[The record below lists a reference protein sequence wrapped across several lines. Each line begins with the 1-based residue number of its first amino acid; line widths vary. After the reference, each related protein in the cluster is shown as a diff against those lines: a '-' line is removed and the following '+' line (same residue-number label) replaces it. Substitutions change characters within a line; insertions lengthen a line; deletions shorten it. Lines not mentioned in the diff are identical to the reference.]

1 VMRPLE
7 ATIRALC
14 LSRIGREPDLDN
26 PQGYND
32 KIQWLKLHDQR
43 PEHVT
48 ACDKWA
54 VRDWVAERACPDVLI
69 PAEPGLTSD
78 RFPYVVKC
86 SHDSGSA
93 VRVDNAMQAAR
104 AYRHLAPRLAR
115 PYGVEKGEWAYQF
128 VSPRII
134 AERAL
139 PEPVVDYKFHC
150 VHGKPAWVQVIWDR
164 ASGRPREA
172 IFMPDGSLTDLHMD
186 DKMIHAPTGHP
197 GRKAWSAL
205 TALAE
210 TLAEGW
216 RYVRVDLYW
225 SGGKALFGELTFWP
239 RAGCYGSDDE
249 PIFGELLAID
259 LTEKREPIVA

>member
-1 VMRPLE
+1 
-7 ATIRALC
+7 
-14 LSRIGREPDLDN
+14 
-26 PQGYND
+26 
-32 KIQWLKLHDQR
+32 
-43 PEHVT
+43 
-48 ACDKWA
+48 
-54 VRDWVAERACPDVLI
+54 
-69 PAEPGLTSD
+69 
-78 RFPYVVKC
+78 
-86 SHDSGSA
+86 
-93 VRVDNAMQAAR
+93 
-104 AYRHLAPRLAR
+104 
-115 PYGVEKGEWAYQF
+115 
-128 VSPRII
+128 
-134 AERAL
+134 
-139 PEPVVDYKFHC
+139 

-197 GRKAWSAL
+197 GRKAWAAL

-239 RAGCYGSDDE
+239 RAGCYGSKDE

-259 LTEKREPIVA
+259 LAEKREPVVA